1 MRGII
6 GVGGHVPHHRLD
18 RSEVAA
24 FFGKGGGRGQRAVAS
39 YDEDTTTMGA
49 AAARR
54 ALASAPGVSPA
65 SLWFS
70 TSTPAYLEKTNATTI
85 HASLR
90 LGPSVDALDF
100 GGALRSGAGAL
111 RTALTAGGPTLV
123 VAADQR
129 DGLATSSDEVAGG
142 DGAAAILVGDA
153 ADGPV
158 IAEYLG
164 CGIATDE
171 FLERWRVPGAARSRS
186 WEERFGEVTYGP
198 LMTDAWEAAR
208 AATGLGV
215 DDIDRLAVAGTHARA
230 VSRNARRLGVADD
243 RRIDDLSGTVGNLGT
258 AHPLA

>member
-39 YDEDTTTMGA
+39 HDEDTTTMGA

-90 LGPSVDALDF
+90 LGPSVDA
-100 GGALRSGAGAL
+100 RSISAVPCVRVQVPCERRSQLAVRHSSWPQISG
-111 RTALTAGGPTLV
+111 T
-123 VAADQR
+123 
-129 DGLATSSDEVAGG
+129 GLATSSDEVAGG

-153 ADGPV
+153 ADGSV

-186 WEERFGEVTYGP
+186 
-198 LMTDAWEAAR
+198 
-208 AATGLGV
+208 
-215 DDIDRLAVAGTHARA
+215 
-230 VSRNARRLGVADD
+230 
-243 RRIDDLSGTVGNLGT
+243 
-258 AHPLA
+258 